1 MTTAMT
7 PEGYKLN
14 LETITIGDIGNTK
27 RDSEEHIQ
35 AICGEFGWD
44 AKVKEHFMLDQ
55 KSKKI
60 HLLLGLKN
68 GGHMMEPVRAE
79 QLNST
84 HPPQLP
90 DIGIWRSPITTRM
103 MLTGRIGVSKASETK
118 EFPFLN
124 IHTDKIAEY
133 EAIPKKLNC

>member
-1 MTTAMT
+1 M
-7 PEGYKLN
+7 EIK
-14 LETITIGDIGNTK
+14 K
-27 RDSEEHIQ
+27 EEYIQ
-35 AICGEFGWD
+35 AICNKFGWD
-44 AKVKEHFMLDQ
+44 AKFKEHFMLDQ
-55 KSKKI
+55 NANSKKI

-68 GGHMMEPVRAE
+68 CGHIMEPVRAE

-90 DIGIWRSPITTRM
+90 DIGIWRAPLTTRM
-103 MLTGRIGVSKASETK
+103 MLTGRIGVSKELVT
-118 EFPFLN
+118 EELPLLN